1 MTEHSKV
8 RMNILQRLN
17 RVMQAV
23 TYVQKEKK
31 QGMNYSIVSHD
42 VVTAKVRPHLVEHG
56 VVYFPVWQEVEQ
68 QGNRTQVK
76 MAVRFASI
84 DEPDDY
90 IDVMSIGYGIDTQDK
105 GPGKAI
111 SYAVKYAL
119 LKALGLETGDDPDND
134 QHVEYDNPANPH
146 IIAVNKFLT
155 DIEAADTLEQLAAAG
170 KSHAEAMG
178 KAADEFPAKVQS
190 ARAAYGAKLHQF
202 KEQAR
207 HREPAE

>member
-1 MTEHSKV
+1 MTGKNPSL
-8 RMNILQRLN
+8 NILQRLN

-23 TYVQKEKK
+23 TYIQKEKK
-31 QGMNYSIVSHD
+31 AGMNYSIVSHD
-42 VVTAKVRPHLVEHG
+42 TVTAKVRPHLVERG
-56 VVYFPVWQEVEQ
+56 VIYYPVWQDVEQ

-111 SYAVKYAL
+111 SYAVKYAI

-146 IIAVNKFLT
+146 VIAIQKFLD
-155 DIEAADTLEQLAAAG
+155 DIEAANTLDKLAAAG
-170 KSHAEAMG
+170 KAHADAMG
-178 KAADEFPAKVQS
+178 KAATEFPGKVQS

-202 KEQAR
+202 KQQQQK
-207 HREPAE
+207 EPAE